1 MFAGEGMALLRP
13 LTTPDVSVRESPPGF
28 PSANT
33 DWPTLSPLDVP
44 TCDLT
49 GGFCQY
55 NGPQLDLNV
64 ASLGTASPGYGALL
78 CLVIPDAGHPQA
90 EAEAWLPG
98 LNPKRPRHTGV
109 ARARGCL
116 NGR

>member
-44 TCDLT
+44 TCDLA
-49 GGFCQY
+49 GNFCQTGFTTWISLPHLWEHLLQPLQGT
-55 NGPQLDLNV
+55 GPCY
-64 ASLGTASPGYGALL
+64 ASSSQMQGTRKQRL
-78 CLVIPDAGHPQA
+78 
-90 EAEAWLPG
+90 
-98 LNPKRPRHTGV
+98 RH
-109 ARARGCL
+109 GCQ
-116 NGR
+116 G